1 MFLKKRAQIHE
12 SLTVAIFLTLAGG
25 FQDSYS
31 YIARGGVFANAQT
44 GNIVLLSTNLFS
56 ADTDKIIKYLIPI
69 LSFVIGVYI
78 SVRVEEKFSNRRFII
93 WRQVILLIEIIIF
106 IFVGFLNEELNN
118 IANALLSFSCAMQ
131 VNTFRKV
138 ENLPFATTMCIGNMR
153 SGTEMMGRYHLTKD
167 KSYRRKALY
176 YYLIIFIFAIGAFIG
191 YISVRLFNLKSIWL
205 GMIFLIIAFILLFLD
220 EDL

>member
-56 ADTDKIIKYLIPI
+56 GDTDKIIKYLIPI